1 MGRRG
6 RASHGEGENHDA
18 AEPLL
23 DSDHHKVD
31 IRSIEP
37 VSVREPREGEAEE
50 GGTPRYHKTPGAIRL
65 TRRVSTQVGFLH
77 QSSLAVTGLCC
88 CLSGDKQPSRHD
100 MSCHD

>member
-50 GGTPRYHKTPGAIRL
+50 YL
-65 TRRVSTQVGFLH
+65 
-77 QSSLAVTGLCC
+77 
-88 CLSGDKQPSRHD
+88 LSHVNHENLLINEEDLD
-100 MSCHD
+100 MPLIIQL